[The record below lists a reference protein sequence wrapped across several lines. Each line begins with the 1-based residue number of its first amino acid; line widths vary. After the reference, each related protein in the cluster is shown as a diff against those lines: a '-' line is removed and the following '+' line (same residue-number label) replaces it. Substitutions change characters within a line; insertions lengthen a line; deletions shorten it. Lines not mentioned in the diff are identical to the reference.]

1 MIDTVT
7 FDLWNTLISN
17 IPADYSK
24 YRQRRVR
31 NLTKVLHQNGKA
43 VQSDIVAEAYRKG
56 FEECSR
62 TWEKNL
68 DLSTEEQLRIMF
80 GFLDHQGLQPLPQ
93 ELMPGLVE
101 AYVSPLL
108 EDPPTPIDG
117 AREILSHAKEKGH
130 KVGLICNTGTT
141 PGSTIR
147 VLLQRLEMIDLFDV
161 TTFSNEFGIRKPDPR
176 IFLHTLRQLESRPQS
191 SAHVG
196 DLLDVDVL
204 GAKNVGMISVHYN
217 PELTASGDT
226 TPDLAITDLREL
238 RLMLTNLK

>member
-17 IPADYSK
+17 IPQDAHK
-24 YRQRRVR
+24 YRERRVR
-31 NLTKVLHQNGKA
+31 NLTGVLRQNGKE
-43 VQSDIVAEAYRKG
+43 VDPGLLSDAYRKG

-80 GFLDHQGLQPLPQ
+80 GFLDDQGLQPLPQ

-108 EDPPTPIDG
+108 EDPPTLIDG
-117 AREILSHAKEKGH
+117 AREILLHAREKGH

-147 VLLQRLEMIDLFDV
+147 VLLQRMQMIDLFDF

-176 IFLHTLRQLESRPQS
+176 IFLHTLRQLNSRPQS

-196 DLLDVDVL
+196 DLIDVDVL
-204 GAKNVGMISVHYN
+204 GAKNVGMISIHYN
-217 PELTASGDT
+217 PELIPSGDIS
-226 TPDLAITDLREL
+226 PDLAITDLREL
-238 RLMLTNLK
+238 RLMLPGPK

>member
-24 YRQRRVR
+24 YRQARVR
-31 NLTKVLHQNGKA
+31 NLTKVLKENGTEIETDL
-43 VQSDIVAEAYRKG
+43 VSEAYRKG

-80 GFLDHQGLQPLPQ
+80 GFLDDQGLQPLPQ

-108 EDPPTPIDG
+108 EDPPALIDG
-117 AREILSHAKEKGH
+117 AREILLHARAKGH

-176 IFLHTLRQLESRPQS
+176 IFLHTLRQLDSRPQS

-196 DLLDVDVL
+196 DLIDVDVL

-217 PELTASGDT
+217 PELIPSGEMS
-226 TPDLAITDLREL
+226 PDLAITELREL
-238 RLMLTNLK
+238 RLMLTDLK